1 MRELRL
7 QGLIQPHASL
17 SRLILRHLAIIS
29 KADDDEG
36 RAAAGTEVWD
46 HSQASCYALYSRHQM
61 HAVQEASIHTFLS
74 GIAQQGTRYD
84 PVINSRYSKVLLLH
98 AQW

>member
-36 RAAAGTEVWD
+36 RAAAGTKAWY
-46 HSQASCYALYSRHQM
+46 HSQASCYALYSRHQT
-61 HAVQEASIHTFLS
+61 HAVQEARIHTLLD
-74 GIAQQGTRYD
+74 GRAQQGLRCD
-84 PVINSRYSKVLLLH
+84 LVISSRYSKVLWLH